1 MENLRWGG
9 IGWKDIPRGTLSL
22 GRKRVYVEDEAGEVG
37 WSKEEKQIEWLGI
50 RWHSVQERAATEVCD
65 EVQAA
70 HSCLIQ
76 GELKISFM
84 QKKKKIRFCLL
95 YKLTIK
101 GRFKIETERR
111 MRESRIL
118 VALAS
123 AGMLP
128 WIRGDEPC
136 PTPYR
141 PGAGARCELCKR
153 HPARVPVGLQTP
165 ASSWEGRS
173 RGN

>member
-1 MENLRWGG
+1 ME
-9 IGWKDIPRGTLSL
+9 K
-22 GRKRVYVEDEAGEVG
+22 
-37 WSKEEKQIEWLGI
+37 
-50 RWHSVQERAATEVCD
+50 
-65 EVQAA
+65 
-70 HSCLIQ
+70 
-76 GELKISFM
+76 
-84 QKKKKIRFCLL
+84 KKKKIRFCLL

-111 MRESRIL
+111 MRESCIL

-123 AGMLP
+123 AGMLS

-141 PGAGARCELCKR
+141 PGAGPQCELCKR
-153 HPARVPVGLQTP
+153 HPARVPVGFQIP